1 MITGH
6 YYGKA
11 RGTTTVQKESPMS
24 ATAVAHYRALW
35 DTKNNKGRI
44 AIKFHGGNTHTI
56 KIDNHAEFAAMVA
69 VLQGDR
75 GVFPE
80 TLFVDTAP

>member
-1 MITGH
+1 MIPGH
-6 YYGKA
+6 SYGEA
-11 RGTTTVQKESPMS
+11 RGTITVQEESPMS

-35 DTKNNKGRI
+35 DTKNNRGRI

-69 VLQGDR
+69 VLQDNR
-75 GVFPE
+75 RVFPE
-80 TLFVDTAP
+80 PLFVDTAP

>member
-1 MITGH
+1 
-6 YYGKA
+6 
-11 RGTTTVQKESPMS
+11 MS
-24 ATAVAHYRALW
+24 ATSVAHYRALC

-69 VLQGDR
+69 LLQGER
-75 GVFPE
+75 GVSPE
-80 TLFVDTAP
+80 SLFVETAP

>member
-1 MITGH
+1 
-6 YYGKA
+6 
-11 RGTTTVQKESPMS
+11 MS

-35 DTKNNKGRI
+35 DTKNNTGRI

-69 VLQGDR
+69 VLQDEG

-80 TLFVDTAP
+80 PMFVDTAP